1 MLEVD
6 PGREVINNETFQA
19 TLMGSSKITIHLM
32 PNDGEAIVKVNG
44 FDFYSF
50 KLVTEDNEFFILAQG
65 PSLEGVLSV
74 YRNLRE
80 NYEYRLRYNES
91 GQFFI
96 KEMELQRTFENSN
109 AGETIRKNWFKR
121 NLSPIGMYH
130 FFLFMAKVFEDL
142 QL

>member
-1 MLEVD
+1 
-6 PGREVINNETFQA
+6 
-19 TLMGSSKITIHLM
+19 M

-50 KLVTEDNEFFILAQG
+50 KLVKEDNEFFILTQG

-96 KEMELQRTFENSN
+96 KEMEYKEPSKTVMQVKPSGKTGLN
-109 AGETIRKNWFKR
+109 ATCR
-121 NLSPIGMYH
+121 
-130 FFLFMAKVFEDL
+130 
-142 QL
+142 Q